1 MNAIRDGCQN
11 DFAAV
16 LDGLE
21 REALSLGYVFAA
33 AFGGGECRLC
43 EACVAADT
51 GTSTTAPCRRPFQAR
66 PSMEAV
72 GIDVLATAAAAGL
85 PIRLPA
91 TDDPVWTGLLLL
103 D

>member
-1 MNAIRDGCQN
+1 M
-11 DFAAV
+11 
-16 LDGLE
+16 
-21 REALSLGYVFAA
+21 AA
-33 AFGGGECRLC
+33 A
-43 EACVAADT
+43 T
-51 GTSTTAPCRRPFQAR
+51 GTSTSEPCRKPFRAR

-85 PIRLPA
+85 PVQMPA